1 MPVIGFLQLGPIA
14 SATVCDTLVG
24 DLGYK
29 QLTAQ
34 DILQRPKNQCN
45 AFAQRDIEASHRWI
59 SNRLHTRFFICL
71 ARLTYEYWLI
81 TRLFDP

>member
-14 SATVCDTLVG
+14 SATVCDPLAG

-34 DILQRPKNQCN
+34 GIIQRPKNQCN
-45 AFAQRDIEASHRWI
+45 AYAQRDIEA
-59 SNRLHTRFFICL
+59 FIAGSVIGCTPVFSYASL
-71 ARLTYEYWLI
+71 V
-81 TRLFDP
+81 